1 MLLRERF
8 HAPDA
13 LTRAG
18 QLALMAGIAAQR
30 LVHPPTDF
38 LQGVVAGC
46 SGVLIGL
53 SIVLDVRG
61 LVIARRRR
69 AGGQ

>member
-1 MLLRERF
+1 MLLRKRF
-8 HAPDA
+8 HGPDA

-18 QLALMAGIAAQR
+18 LLALIAGIAAQR
-30 LVHPPTDF
+30 LIHPPADF
-38 LQGVVAGC
+38 WQGVVAGC

-53 SIVLDVRG
+53 SIVLNIRG
-61 LVIARRRR
+61 LVVARRRR

>member
-8 HAPDA
+8 QNPGA

-18 QLALMAGIAAQR
+18 LLALIAGIAAQR
-30 LVHPPTDF
+30 LIHPPTDF
-38 LQGVVAGC
+38 WQGFVAGC

-53 SIVLDVRG
+53 SIVLNVRG
-61 LVIARRRR
+61 LVVARRRR